1 MEIKPIE
8 YLAWAKT
15 KPKFGINLSLSG
27 LIGLSREELA
37 VDWDGLEI
45 NGDHPYGYPPLLEAI
60 AARHRARVDNVCP
73 AVGASQGIFSVC
85 AALLGPGDDVLV
97 ERPAYEPF
105 LAVPRLFG
113 ANVTRFERR
122 FENGYRVDPEEFVR
136 AFTPRTKLV
145 VLTNPHNPS
154 GVALSHEEVLA
165 LAVAS
170 EEKGAKILI
179 DEIYLE
185 FLEGEKAGTAF
196 GLAPNIVVTSSLTKV
211 FGLSGLR
218 CGWILAPA
226 GLAAVLRRL
235 MDYVIVEQAFIGEQ
249 VAVLMFA
256 RLDEIRR
263 RSRPLVEGN
272 LRIVSGF
279 MRDQEALEW
288 VAPDPGII
296 CFPRFR
302 GARDASDLARR
313 LLDGYGTGIVPGRF
327 FEEPRSFRLGFGVPT
342 DRLVQ
347 GLENL
352 KKALAERD

>member
-15 KPKFGINLSLSG
+15 KPKFGINLCLSG

-60 AARHRARVDNVCP
+60 AARHQARVDNVCP

-165 LAVAS
+165 LALAS

-226 GLAAVLRRL
+226 GLAVVLRRL
-235 MDYVIVEQAFIGEQ
+235 MDYVIVEHAFIGEQ

-272 LRIVSGF
+272 LRIVSSF